1 MHEFKRKILIQVSI
15 LTCIV
20 VIFGTF
26 FVLFRKNIEHQ
37 LTQANSLKE
46 KKFIFSQSASG
57 IVKLKKE
64 WEIAQ
69 ENKVALEMYV
79 PTKDE
84 LVIIPQRI
92 KSIANTMG
100 VVVSFVYGQEQD
112 KKKEANIKSIQY
124 TLSVEGPEGSVRT
137 FMTDIDKGFNTLAID
152 TIDIARIS
160 SGIKISATG
169 KVFYR

>member
-20 VIFGTF
+20 IIFGTF

-37 LTQANSLKE
+37 LTQAKSLKE

-64 WEIAQ
+64 WEITQ
-69 ENKVALEMYV
+69 ENKVALETYV

-84 LVIIPQRI
+84 LVTIPQRI

-100 VVVSFVYGQEQD
+100 VTVSFVYGQEQG
-112 KKKEANIKSIQY
+112 KEEANTKSIHSQF
-124 TLSVEGPEGSVRT
+124 
-137 FMTDIDKGFNTLAID
+137 FM
-152 TIDIARIS
+152 R
-160 SGIKISATG
+160 
-169 KVFYR
+169 RR